1 MTRTI
6 DEIVD
11 IFIGL
16 GYRVA
21 EDAKVRMPMALA
33 VVVAGTPLLPFAGS
47 TRVTVSG
54 AVVNVVVVRASGA
67 PAQVWIPEESVR
79 L

>member
-1 MTRTI
+1 MLPPCALS
-6 DEIVD
+6 V
-11 IFIGL
+11 
-16 GYRVA
+16 
-21 EDAKVRMPMALA
+21 KVCASTLDGSSGSEKVALA
-33 VVVAGTPLLPFAGS
+33 VVVAATPLLPFAGS

-67 PAQVWIPEESVR
+67 PAQLWIPEESVK